1 MVSESLDFIPV
12 TRVAPMGA
20 ASSGKHKKQ
29 LSGNKELSSLPIKQ
43 EQAIDGTMDDVGL
56 QDDSSPMPSS
66 VPNFLSKTYEIV
78 NVSLKV
84 NGEK

>member
-20 ASSGKHKKQ
+20 ASSGKHKK

-43 EQAIDGTMDDVGL
+43 EPAVDGTMDDVGL
-56 QDDSSPMPSS
+56 QDDSSPMSSS

-78 NVSLKV
+78 NVSKKL
-84 NGEK
+84 NTR